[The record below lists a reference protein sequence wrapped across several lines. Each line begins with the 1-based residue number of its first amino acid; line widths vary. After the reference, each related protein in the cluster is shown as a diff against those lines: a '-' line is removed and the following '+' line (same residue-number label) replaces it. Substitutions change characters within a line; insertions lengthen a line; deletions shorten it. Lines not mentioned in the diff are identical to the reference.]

1 MERHR
6 TGTTVMGICGGFQ
19 MLGRSVADPAGIESD
34 TAWIEG
40 LGLLPAATT
49 LTCEKRTRA
58 VRATTAGGVTFGG
71 YEIHVGVTTPGQAA
85 GTVPFAT
92 LEDGTTDGMCSRAV
106 IGTYLHG
113 ALESAGVCAEIFGVE
128 LPEAAGEGCRLSAA
142 RPVARAARPA
152 VGAPRF
158 RLSHYLLHYDGTIH
172 MNWERLLEQPTF
184 DLRRSGRF
192 LVADLKEPHHVL
204 STSVRNGGLIE
215 HVRWLVNHQSCE
227 GSAHLDRH
235 KAITATGLDGYHD
248 RVCEEIGAPAG
259 ATAVMG
265 TAANMNYVAVVR
277 EADEDVTV
285 TAAVTAG
292 VEGNATAAG
301 EPATWRETDA
311 GMQKVPVYAG
321 TINTML
327 FISRPLTAAALARV
341 VVTMTEGK
349 SAALHRLA
357 VPSKLHVD
365 LATGTGTDQYCV
377 AAPLGGGKPLTSA
390 SPHVKLGELVGSATR
405 QATMEAL
412 RWQNGLEASYT
423 RGVFHALGRYGVKEA
438 TILRG
443 HRAVPERGRSRA
455 AEEEQQGGVLRA
467 ARRRCRARARD
478 GLRSC
483 EVRDASGRRGPGR
496 DGATGREPRR
506 QPRGAGAPL
515 ARVPRNPPAARDRR
529 CEDARPQSG
538 RARVVREVANG

>member
-1 MERHR
+1 
-6 TGTTVMGICGGFQ
+6 
-19 MLGRSVADPAGIESD
+19 
-34 TAWIEG
+34 
-40 LGLLPAATT
+40 
-49 LTCEKRTRA
+49 
-58 VRATTAGGVTFGG
+58 
-71 YEIHVGVTTPGQAA
+71 
-85 GTVPFAT
+85 
-92 LEDGTTDGMCSRAV
+92 
-106 IGTYLHG
+106 
-113 ALESAGVCAEIFGVE
+113 
-128 LPEAAGEGCRLSAA
+128 
-142 RPVARAARPA
+142 
-152 VGAPRF
+152 
-158 RLSHYLLHYDGTIH
+158 

-235 KAITATGLDGYHD
+235 KTITATGLDGYHD

-438 TILRG
+438 TIFEEIAPFLNEGDLELLKKNSKAVFYEPLVGAAAHALATVCDRVRYGTLPDGVAADAMVQQAASLAANLAAQMHRWPEFRATLRPHATG
-443 HRAVPERGRSRA
+443 DVKTL
-455 AEEEQQGGVLRA
+455 VLRA
-467 ARRRCRARARD
+467 IALGWSEKWR
-478 GLRSC
+478 
-483 EVRDASGRRGPGR
+483 
-496 DGATGREPRR
+496 TG
-506 QPRGAGAPL
+506 
-515 ARVPRNPPAARDRR
+515 D
-529 CEDARPQSG
+529 
-538 RARVVREVANG
+538 